1 MVRRGIILV
10 NLGTPHA
17 PTARGVRDFLLPFL
31 SDRRVVDVSRW
42 LWWPLLHGLILP
54 LRSRRVAKAYAQIWQ
69 PGGSPLL
76 VTSRQQQ
83 QALQASLQAEDRDE
97 LVELAMSYGKPSLA
111 YAWQQ
116 LSSQGIAEVLLL
128 PLYPQYS
135 STTTASVFDG
145 WSQVMAREHRLPN
158 LHFVSDYHDHPNY
171 IAALS
176 QSIRQHWQQSGQGH
190 LLFSFHGI
198 PQRYAERGDPYAL
211 QCQATARLV
220 VDQLG
225 LSAGEWSLAFQSRFG
240 REPWLQPYTDKMLQQ
255 LAHSGVKRL
264 DVICPGFS
272 ADCLETL
279 EEIAEEGKQTFL
291 DAGGEQYHYIPALNA
306 DPAHI
311 QLLAALVKATWP
323 EDIAS
328 GGSGR

>member
-83 QALQASLQAEDRDE
+83 QALQASLQAEGRDE

>member
-1 MVRRGIILV
+1 MARRGIILV

-54 LRSRRVAKAYAQIWQ
+54 LRSGRVAKAYAQIWQ

-83 QALQASLQAEDRDE
+83 QALQACLQAEGRDE
-97 LVELAMSYGKPSLA
+97 SVELAMSYGEPSLA

-116 LSSQGIAEVLLL
+116 LSSQGISEVLLL

-145 WSQVMAREHRLPN
+145 WSQVMAREHRLPD

-171 IAALS
+171 IEGLS
-176 QSIRQHWQQSGQGH
+176 QSIRQQWQQSGQGH

-220 VDQLG
+220 ADQLG

-240 REPWLQPYTDKMLQQ
+240 REPWLQPYTDETLQQ
-255 LAHSGVKRL
+255 LARSGVKRL
-264 DVICPGFS
+264 DVICPGFA

-291 DAGGEQYHYIPALNA
+291 TAGGEQYHYITALNA
-306 DPAHI
+306 EPAHI
-311 QLLAALVKATWP
+311 QLLSALVKETWP
-323 EDIAS
+323 DEIAA
-328 GGSGR
+328 GVCGR

>member
-1 MVRRGIILV
+1 MARRGIILV

-17 PTARGVRDFLLPFL
+17 PTARGVREFLLPFL

-76 VTSRQQQ
+76 VASRQQQ
-83 QALQASLQAEDRDE
+83 QALQAGLQAEGRDE
-97 LVELAMSYGKPSLA
+97 AVELAMSYGEPSLTH
-111 YAWQQ
+111 AWQR
-116 LSSQGIAEVLLL
+116 LSQQGVTEVLLL

-145 WSQVMAREHRLPN
+145 WSQVMAREHRLPD

-211 QCQATARLV
+211 QCQATAQRV
-220 VDQLG
+220 ADQLG

-240 REPWLQPYTDKMLQQ
+240 REPWLQPYTDETLQQ
-255 LAHSGVKRL
+255 LARSGVNRL
-264 DVICPGFS
+264 DVICPGFA

-291 DAGGEQYHYIPALNA
+291 AAGGEQYHYIAALNA

-311 QLLAALVKATWP
+311 QLLSALVKETWADEIAP
-323 EDIAS
+323 EVC
-328 GGSGR
+328 GR

>member
-145 WSQVMAREHRLPN
+145 WSEVMAREHRLPN